1 MRVQPHQSNR
11 KVKCREC
18 GVFVKEAMD
27 IVFDNY
33 APTTRGFGS
42 SWYKIFL
49 CKGCLEKFRCE
60 IDALTILVK
69 TGIDTK

>member
-1 MRVQPHQSNR
+1 MRIRPHPTNR

-18 GVFVKEAMD
+18 GVFVKGTID
-27 IVFDNY
+27 IAFDNY
-33 APTTRGFGS
+33 APTTRGFGGC
-42 SWYKIFL
+42 WYNLSL

>member
-1 MRVQPHQSNR
+1 MRVQPHQTNR

-18 GVFVKEAMD
+18 GIYSKGTID
-27 IVFDNY
+27 IAFDNY
-33 APTTRGFGS
+33 APTTKGFGGA
-42 SWYKIFL
+42 WYNLSL
-49 CKGCLEKFRCE
+49 CGKCLEKLRSE